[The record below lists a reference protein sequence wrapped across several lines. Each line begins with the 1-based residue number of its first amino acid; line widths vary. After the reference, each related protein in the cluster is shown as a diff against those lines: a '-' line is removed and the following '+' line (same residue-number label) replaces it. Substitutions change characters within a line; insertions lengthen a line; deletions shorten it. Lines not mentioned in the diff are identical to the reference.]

1 MTQEEM
7 NRSVHLVGAGVPDGP
22 CWTRSEAEASGK
34 DALTESW

>member
-22 CWTRSEAEASGK
+22 CWMGSEVNTGR
-34 DALTESW
+34 